1 VRVCRHEGREGR
13 EDREIGRI
21 ASGEGYGDCSVFGES
36 LAYLS
41 LDYQDYEQ
49 IRKWKKERK

>member
-1 VRVCRHEGREGR
+1 MRVCRREGREGR